1 MKLDFVINCVKHG
14 DTLYYHYKF
23 TFYLKLLFLQRYEK
37 ENSFATQSFQKL
49 SASNQKAVDIKYFA
63 ANDIASHAIL
73 WMTSF
78 YE

>member
-1 MKLDFVINCVKHG
+1 MYLPKN
-14 DTLYYHYKF
+14 TEYYHFKF
-23 TFYLKLLFLQRYEK
+23 TFQLVTRKILKRYEK